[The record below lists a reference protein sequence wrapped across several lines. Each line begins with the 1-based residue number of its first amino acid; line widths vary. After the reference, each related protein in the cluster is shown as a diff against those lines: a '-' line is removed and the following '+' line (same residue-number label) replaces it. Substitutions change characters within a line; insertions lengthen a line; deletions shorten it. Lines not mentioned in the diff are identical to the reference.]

1 MFLLA
6 VDERAKEVHCYVTEE
21 GGEAGDG
28 IDHVVAAAAAIHFPP
43 APCSRLLRQALR
55 WRQKDVFWAH
65 AFFLS

>member
-6 VDERAKEVHCYVTEE
+6 VDEKAEQVHCYVTEE

-43 APCSRLLRQALR
+43 APCSRLLRQAL
-55 WRQKDVFWAH
+55 
-65 AFFLS
+65 